1 MQLLVNAYMMRDVDD
16 CIYIMRMVIMIM
28 LIMICD
34 DDYHLN
40 CDLMLCGRKYLI
52 MQMLLELFNV
62 VGGDL
67 LHCCCCCCV
76 VALSCMSMHHKHLV
90 VKGCEPLLRSNVR
103 PE

>member
-1 MQLLVNAYMMRDVDD
+1 VVDD
-16 CIYIMRMVIMIM
+16 Y
-28 LIMICD
+28 
-34 DDYHLN
+34 YLN
-40 CDLMLCGRKYLI
+40 CVLLLCGHEYLI

-67 LHCCCCCCV
+67 LHCCCV

-103 PE
+103 RE